1 MYRRFLVS
9 FLKHSLLFV
18 FVVCLGCSAQ
28 SNSTSDLNS
37 RVERQVR
44 AYFQVPPTVQVTLGE
59 RKPSPDFPGYDQLPI
74 TFSQGERKQNYD
86 FLISKDGKTLLRM
99 TKIDITKDPYA
110 ETMSKI
116 NIKDRPFLGNKDAKV
131 VLVNF
136 DDFQCPYCRQMHTT
150 LMQDVMKKYG
160 DRVKLVYKDYPLV
173 AIHPWA
179 TRAANDANCLASLSN
194 DAYWGLADYLHS
206 HAPEISGER
215 GSPIPDQLK
224 KVDQAALAQGKDF
237 KVDESKLQACINK
250 QDDKVL
256 KASVNEADALNVEA
270 TPTLFVNGQ
279 RVDGAVPPAQIYA
292 MIDQALKDAGQTP
305 PASASTGGGK

>member
-28 SNSTSDLNS
+28 SSSPSELNT
-37 RVERQVR
+37 RIERQVR

-59 RKPSPDFPGYDQLPI
+59 RKPSTDFPGYDQLPI

-116 NIKDRPFLGNKDAKV
+116 SIKDRPFLGNKDAKV

-160 DRVKLVYKDYPLV
+160 DRVKLVYKDFPLV

-179 TRAANDANCLASLSN
+179 TRAANDANCLAAVSN
-194 DAYWGLADYLHS
+194 DAYWGFADYLHG

-215 GSPIPDQLK
+215 GSAIPDQLK

-237 KVDESKLQACINK
+237 KVDETKLQACINK

-256 KASVNEADALNVEA
+256 KASVTEAEALNVEA

-305 PASASTGGGK
+305 PASPGGGK